1 MDSAYKSAVEA
12 IARVNAEDTV
22 QVVRR
27 RNDAAAAAADA
38 HVDHRAVQFAE
49 EMSDIEKSGVV
60 AGDGCM
66 VAMSRRA
73 EMVELEQQR
82 RRRMEEAVGRR
93 AAVIGRHISAA
104 SSHDTANDTACIAAR
119 NAGVVDCGRGGGV
132 GARKVLRDEVA
143 AAVPAAETLT
153 QQVKGVE
160 VEATEVKDLTSVK
173 HASAVPPPLRS
184 PRCVYITRISHAHGL
199 CTSPPRDVPGG
210 RGPFSTEPA
219 HSVCRRYGTFL
230 LLSFASSWKTIA
242 TKGKLTRL

>member
-38 HVDHRAVQFAE
+38 HVDHRAVQFTE

-132 GARKVLRDEVA
+132 GARKLLRDEVA

-199 CTSPPRDVPGG
+199 CTSPPP
-210 RGPFSTEPA
+210 PPPPP
-219 HSVCRRYGTFL
+219 
-230 LLSFASSWKTIA
+230 
-242 TKGKLTRL
+242 